1 MKAHSNHASAR
12 TKVLMIGILMDTD
25 KNNVPGEKEVLKDK
39 IKS

>member
-1 MKAHSNHASAR
+1 MKAHSYHASAR
-12 TKVLMIGILMDTD
+12 TEVLMIEILMDTD